1 MQKPAGISLQL
12 LGKFRVLSGDDP
24 PTAIRISAR
33 KSCALLA
40 YLAMHPDR
48 SVSRQQLATLLWA
61 DRPDPQARHSLRQ
74 CLTSLRADLAPFA
87 PDLLRLEGDTVE
99 LLLPATAVDAGAL
112 AALAHSAELPDLVR
126 ARDLYRGAFLADLD
140 LGLETFDEWVRAE
153 RARLETMAAHLYEA
167 CAAGFDALGQ
177 GTDAIETAERLVAFD
192 PLREDWQRL
201 ALRLC
206 ARYRGREAALAKADD
221 LVARL
226 KSELDVAPSPATAAL
241 IDDIRRCATV
251 DASPITVSETSDPRG
266 APAVVQPPAGVPA
279 AVEIIR
285 PIPPSIAQSRRA
297 WALLPLA
304 VALAI
309 AAAALLGA
317 SALWPV
323 MRGKTAL
330 VETAAD
336 LRSGGAAEALA
347 ATPARGFVSMAVLPF
362 RDEEKGADSAVADRM
377 TRDLID
383 ELARAP
389 QVRVI
394 AEQTT
399 RRYRGKTVDVAAVGT
414 ELGVRYV
421 VEGRVQLQ
429 GDHVRVSV
437 ALIDGESRLQVWSDR
452 VERVWSDRSADEDD
466 IARGLA
472 RALVV
477 KTVSAEGWRAS
488 RQQGDPGISGLLA
501 QGWAAIN
508 RHNATS
514 TTSDA
519 TASFEE
525 VLRRD
530 PGNVTALIGL
540 AAQNVAAVSNFYVA
554 EQEPYLTRAEEYLN
568 QALTRNP
575 DSPGAL
581 YWLGVVQKTR
591 GQLPEALRSFTT
603 TVKLSPSF
611 STAYGQMGHIE
622 ALLGR
627 PEEGLAHIRYAI
639 QLNPQDSAVGRW
651 YMFAGLIELE
661 REHFKPAIEW
671 LSQAVA
677 SMPRNPRAHA
687 ALAAAYALTGNMAD
701 AARQVAEVRKLVP
714 GGSDQIAKLS
724 DERLSGGARTGAP
737 RLFHGW
743 QKALAAS

>member
-12 LGKFRVLSGDDP
+12 LGKFRVLSGDEP

-48 SVSRQQLATLLWA
+48 SVGRQQLATLLWA

-87 PDLLRLEGDTVE
+87 PELLRLEGDTVE
-99 LLLPATAVDAGAL
+99 LVLPATAVDAGAL
-112 AALAHSAELPDLVR
+112 AALAGSTELPDLVR
-126 ARDLYRGAFLADLD
+126 ARDLYRGAFLADFD
-140 LGLETFDEWVRAE
+140 LGLETFDEWARAE
-153 RARLETMAAHLYEA
+153 RARLETLAAHAYEA

-177 GTDAIETAERLVAFD
+177 GAEAIGTAERLVALD

-206 ARYRGREAALAKADD
+206 ARYRGREAALAKAED

-226 KSELDVAPSPATAAL
+226 KSELDVVPSPATAAL
-241 IDDIRRCATV
+241 IEDIRRCGTV
-251 DASPITVSETSDPRG
+251 SASPVTVAETSDQRLVPSIGQAR
-266 APAVVQPPAGVPA
+266 VPA
-279 AVEIIR
+279 AAEVI
-285 PIPPSIAQSRRA
+285 PPGPPSIAQDRRA
-297 WALLPLA
+297 WARLPVA

-309 AAAALLGA
+309 ATAALFGA
-317 SALWPV
+317 SELWSV
-323 MRGKTAL
+323 VRGNAA
-330 VETAAD
+330 VIETATDHRPGDAV
-336 LRSGGAAEALA
+336 A
-347 ATPARGFVSMAVLPF
+347 PGFVSMAVLPF
-362 RDEEKGADSAVADRM
+362 RDREKTGESAVGDRM

-394 AEQTT
+394 SEQTT

-421 VEGRVQLQ
+421 VEGTVQLQ
-429 GDHVRVSV
+429 DDHVRVSV
-437 ALIDGESRLQVWSDR
+437 ALIDSESRLQVWSDR
-452 VERVWSDRSADEDD
+452 VERAWSDRSADEDD
-466 IARGLA
+466 VARGLA
-472 RALVV
+472 RALVM
-477 KTVSAEGWRAS
+477 KSVSAEGWRAS
-488 RQQGDPGISGLLA
+488 RQQGDPGVSGLLA

-514 TTSDA
+514 TTGDA
-519 TASFEE
+519 TVAFEE

-530 PGNVTALIGL
+530 PGNVTALVGL
-540 AAQNVAAVSNFYVA
+540 AAQNVAAVSNFYVV
-554 EQEPYLTRAEEYLN
+554 EQEPYLTRAEDYLS

-575 DSPGAL
+575 DSSGAL

-591 GQLPEALRSFTT
+591 GQLPEALRSFATA
-603 TVKLSPSF
+603 VKLTPSY
-611 STAYGQMGHIE
+611 SAAYGQMGHIE

-627 PEEGLAHIRYAI
+627 AEEGLAHIRYAI
-639 QLNPQDSAVGRW
+639 ELNPQDVAVGRW

-661 REHFKPAIEW
+661 REHFEPAIEW
-671 LSQAVA
+671 LSQSVA
-677 SMPRNPRAHA
+677 AMPRNPRAHA
-687 ALAAAYALTGNMAD
+687 ALASAYALAGNMAD

-714 GGSDQIAKLS
+714 GGSDRIAKLS
-724 DERLSGGARTGAP
+724 DERLSGGATTGAP
-737 RLFHGW
+737 RLVHGW

>member
-12 LGKFRVLSGDDP
+12 LGKFRVLSGDGP

-112 AALAHSAELPDLVR
+112 AALAHSTELPDLVR
-126 ARDLYRGAFLADLD
+126 ARDLYRGAFLADFD
-140 LGLETFDEWVRAE
+140 LGLETFDEWARAE

-167 CAAGFDALGQ
+167 CAAGFDAVGH
-177 GTDAIETAERLVAFD
+177 GAEAIETAEHLVAFD

-206 ARYRGREAALAKADD
+206 ARYRGREAALAKAED

-226 KSELDVAPSPATAAL
+226 RSELDVAPSPATVAL
-241 IDDIRRCATV
+241 IEDIRRCATV
-251 DASPITVSETSDPRG
+251 NASPITVAETSDLRVVPS
-266 APAVVQPPAGVPA
+266 VVQAPTSVPA
-279 AVEIIR
+279 AAEIVH
-285 PIPPSIAQSRRA
+285 PIAQSRRA
-297 WALLPLA
+297 WARLPVA

-309 AAAALLGA
+309 AAVALLGA
-317 SALWPV
+317 SDLWPV
-323 MRGKTAL
+323 IRGKTAL

-347 ATPARGFVSMAVLPF
+347 ATPALGFVSMAVLPF
-362 RDEEKGADSAVADRM
+362 RDEEKGAESAVADRM

-389 QVRVI
+389 EVRVI
-394 AEQTT
+394 SEQTT

-429 GDHVRVSV
+429 GDQVRVSV
-437 ALIDGESRLQVWSDR
+437 ALIDSESRLQVWSDR
-452 VERVWSDRSADEDD
+452 VEHAWSDRSADGDD

-472 RALVV
+472 RALMM

-488 RQQGDPGISGLLA
+488 RQQGDPGVSGLLA
-501 QGWAAIN
+501 QGWAAMH

-530 PGNVTALIGL
+530 PDNVVALIGL
-540 AAQNVAAVSNFYVA
+540 AAQNVAAVSNLYVV
-554 EQEPYLTRAEEYLN
+554 EQEPYLTHAEGYLN
-568 QALTRNP
+568 QALTKGP
-575 DSPGAL
+575 CTG
-581 YWLGVVQKTR
+581 
-591 GQLPEALRSFTT
+591 
-603 TVKLSPSF
+603 
-611 STAYGQMGHIE
+611 
-622 ALLGR
+622 
-627 PEEGLAHIRYAI
+627 
-639 QLNPQDSAVGRW
+639 SA
-651 YMFAGLIELE
+651 
-661 REHFKPAIEW
+661 
-671 LSQAVA
+671 
-677 SMPRNPRAHA
+677 
-687 ALAAAYALTGNMAD
+687 
-701 AARQVAEVRKLVP
+701 
-714 GGSDQIAKLS
+714 
-724 DERLSGGARTGAP
+724 
-737 RLFHGW
+737 
-743 QKALAAS
+743 